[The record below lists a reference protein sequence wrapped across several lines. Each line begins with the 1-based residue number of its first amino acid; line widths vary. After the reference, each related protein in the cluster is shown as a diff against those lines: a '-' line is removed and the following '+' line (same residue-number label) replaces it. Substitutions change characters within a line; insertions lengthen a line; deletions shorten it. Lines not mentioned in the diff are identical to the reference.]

1 MSDQPRTPDAM
12 IRVLLADDHAVVRA
26 GLRALINAQPSM
38 IVVGEADDGET
49 AVSQAQA
56 LSPDVLVMDLSMP
69 HVTGT
74 QAVARLRA
82 HGSRVRVLALTV
94 HEERGYVTRV
104 MQAGASG
111 YVLKR
116 AAADEL
122 IHAIRT
128 VARGGIYVDP
138 SLAAN
143 MLDVGATTTL
153 GGDGRE
159 HTLSGRELEVLRL
172 IAEGHS
178 NKSIGYAL
186 GISSKTVETY
196 KARLMEKLALRSR
209 VDIVRFA
216 LRHGLLTTT

>member
-1 MSDQPRTPDAM
+1 MRDQPTEPEAV

-26 GLRALINAQPSM
+26 GLRTLINAQPSM
-38 IVVGEADDGET
+38 IVVGEADNGEK
-49 AVSQAQA
+49 ALSQAQA

-82 HGSRVRVLALTV
+82 QGSGVRVLALTV

-122 IHAIRT
+122 IHAIHT

-138 SLAAN
+138 SLAGS
-143 MLDVGATTTL
+143 MLDVHVTTTL
-153 GGDGRE
+153 GAGGRE
-159 HTLSGRELEVLRL
+159 HTLSARELEVLRL
-172 IAEGHS
+172 IAEGHT
-178 NKSIGYAL
+178 NRNIGYAL

-196 KARLMEKLALRSR
+196 KARLMEKLALKSR